1 MRISH
6 TVRFVALSLFML
18 AGISTASAAEGIKV
32 ATVDV
37 QQLISESKAGK
48 SIQKQLV
55 AEREAIQAE
64 AAKLDQSLQ
73 TEQKSLIDQRAKLSQ
88 EDFSNKQIEFEK
100 NLLEARSKL
109 QNRGRALD
117 KAANDSFNELR
128 KQITEIVYEMATA
141 QNIDLVLTR
150 QNVVAAA
157 KSIDVTTEVL
167 KALDKKT
174 PEMKLRGSEAKAA
187 PAKPAGKS

>member
-1 MRISH
+1 MTHVLRKA
-6 TVRFVALSLFML
+6 VLGAAMMVAMAF
-18 AGISTASAAEGIKV
+18 AAPTAQAQAESGMKV

-48 SIQKQLV
+48 SVQKQLV

-64 AAKLDQSLQ
+64 ATSIEQTLQ
-73 TEQKSLIDQRAKLSQ
+73 AEQKKLMEERAKLSP
-88 EDFSNKQIEFEK
+88 EDFSKKQVDFEK

-117 KAANDSFNELR
+117 KSANDTFNELR
-128 KQITEIVYEMATA
+128 KQITDIVYTMATD
-141 QNIDLVLTR
+141 QKIDLVLTR

-157 KSIDVTTEVL
+157 KSIDITAEVM
-167 KALDKKT
+167 KALDKKV
-174 PEMKLRGSEAKAA
+174 PDLKVKAEGKA
-187 PAKPAGKS
+187 PSKG

>member
-1 MRISH
+1 MMTHVLRKA
-6 TVRFVALSLFML
+6 VLGAAMMVAMAF
-18 AGISTASAAEGIKV
+18 AAPTAQAQAESGMKV

-48 SIQKQLV
+48 SVQKQLV

-64 AAKLDQSLQ
+64 ATSIEQTLQ
-73 TEQKSLIDQRAKLSQ
+73 AEQKKLMEERAKLSP
-88 EDFSNKQIEFEK
+88 EDFSKKQVDFEK

-117 KAANDSFNELR
+117 KSANDTFNELR
-128 KQITEIVYEMATA
+128 KQITDIVYTMATD
-141 QNIDLVLTR
+141 QKIDLVLTR

-157 KSIDVTTEVL
+157 KSIDITAEVM
-167 KALDKKT
+167 KALDKKV
-174 PEMKLRGSEAKAA
+174 PDLKVKAEGKA
-187 PAKPAGKS
+187 PSKG

>member
-1 MRISH
+1 M
-6 TVRFVALSLFML
+6 
-18 AGISTASAAEGIKV
+18 KV

-48 SIQKQLV
+48 SVQKQLV

-64 AAKLDQSLQ
+64 AASIEQSLQ
-73 TEQKSLIDQRAKLSQ
+73 AEQKKLMEERAKLSP
-88 EDFSNKQIEFEK
+88 EDFSKKQVDFEK

-117 KAANDSFNELR
+117 KSANDTFNELR
-128 KQITEIVYEMATA
+128 KHITDIVYTMATD
-141 QNIDLVLTR
+141 QKIDLVLTR

-157 KSIDVTTEVL
+157 KSIDITAEVM
-167 KALDKKT
+167 KALDKKV
-174 PEMKLRGSEAKAA
+174 PDLKVKAEGKA
-187 PAKPAGKS
+187 PSKG